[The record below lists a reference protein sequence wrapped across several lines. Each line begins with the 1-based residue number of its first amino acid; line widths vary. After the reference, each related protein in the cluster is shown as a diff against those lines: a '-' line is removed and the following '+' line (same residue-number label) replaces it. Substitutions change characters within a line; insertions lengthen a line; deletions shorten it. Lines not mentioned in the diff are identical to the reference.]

1 MTQSDSKSLSQSE
14 LGARF
19 KYSFKQLKEKTE
31 AAENWKSET
40 IDIRKLVF
48 YIDILN
54 DMAEND
60 NDKHRQG
67 CSRVKRDVLINLL
80 FSNAILDVNFEHP
93 II

>member
-1 MTQSDSKSLSQSE
+1 MSQSE

-54 DMAEND
+54 DMADND
-60 NDKHRQG
+60 NNEYRQG
-67 CSRVKRDVLINLL
+67 FSRVKGDILIILF
-80 FSNAILDVNFEHP
+80 FSNAILNVNF
-93 II
+93 